1 MALVNS
7 MALVKG
13 AKLSA
18 LLCAALFILSGCINN
33 ADELTG
39 NTTTSEPQSTPEP
52 EPTPEPQ
59 PTPEPEPILGAATL
73 SWTAPLTRENGESI
87 AMGELDGYEV
97 RYGQTN
103 DISAMPDEI
112 TINLASTMEVT
123 VEGLGKGIWYFT
135 IRTLDVN
142 GAFSDW
148 SIPVSKKI

>member
-1 MALVNS
+1 
-7 MALVKG
+7 
-13 AKLSA
+13 
-18 LLCAALFILSGCINN
+18 
-33 ADELTG
+33 
-39 NTTTSEPQSTPEP
+39 
-52 EPTPEPQ
+52 
-59 PTPEPEPILGAATL
+59 LGAATL

-97 RYGQTN
+97 RYGQTD
-103 DISAMPDEI
+103 DISALLGKT

>member
-1 MALVNS
+1 

-33 ADELTG
+33 ADGLTG
-39 NTTTSEPQSTPEP
+39 DTTTF
-52 EPTPEPQ
+52 
-59 PTPEPEPILGAATL
+59 EPEPIVGNATL
-73 SWTAPLTRENGESI
+73 SWTAPLTRENGETI
-87 AMGELDGYEV
+87 AMAELNGYEV

-135 IRTLDVN
+135 IRTLEVN

-148 SIPVSKKI
+148 SVAASKEI

>member
-97 RYGQTN
+97 RYGQTD
-103 DISAMPDEI
+103 DISALLGKT